1 MHRTI
6 FTFVLVLLLAACS
19 ILPLP
24 QAAAVITT
32 NPTTSITDTPQPT
45 FTPGP
50 TSTSTP
56 IPEPF
61 VIRDGAL
68 LAWDASLGEYQAIVL
83 SNGALPEGAQII
95 ENEIMADDGT
105 VLYRFDAGTDEWL
118 AAGTVPAELKA
129 QIGNLLGEVTYETE
143 ANGSVN
149 VLNQESQVVM
159 WLVPTAD
166 GNWLRFTMDNNHLV
180 RLGWPELYPDES
192 HRG

>member
-1 MHRTI
+1 MCRTI
-6 FTFVLVLLLAACS
+6 FTFALVLFLAACS

-45 FTPGP
+45 FIPGP

-83 SNGALPEGAQII
+83 SNGTLPEGAQII
-95 ENEIMADDGT
+95 ENKIVTSDGV
-105 VLYRFDAGTDEWL
+105 VLYRFDADAGEW
-118 AAGTVPAELKA
+118 ADAGTVPADLKV
-129 QIGNLLGEVTYETE
+129 QVSNLL
-143 ANGSVN
+143 A
-149 VLNQESQVVM
+149 
-159 WLVPTAD
+159 
-166 GNWLRFTMDNNHLV
+166 
-180 RLGWPELYPDES
+180 
-192 HRG
+192 